1 MATQVVGK
9 ASRETTSYVS
19 LGSCTKEGHSESC
32 GPLSIGLLAFCTFFC
47 TLEKN
52 SLNKR
57 PY

>member
-32 GPLSIGLLAFCTFFC
+32 GPLPIGLLAFCTFFFAH
-47 TLEKN
+47 
-52 SLNKR
+52 
-57 PY
+57 